1 MLFSRSHA
9 IFTITLQQ
17 KKISCSLGTNE
28 VGGEDI
34 LCAKLHL
41 VDLAGSERAKRTG
54 ADGMRLK
61 EGFLLSHLSLSS
73 ILFLFVFVI
82 RED

>member
-1 MLFSRSHA
+1 MSSRSHA
-9 IFTITLQQ
+9 IFTITMEQ
-17 KKISCSLGTNE
+17 KNGDD
-28 VGGEDI
+28 V

-61 EGFLLSHLSLSS
+61 EGISF
-73 ILFLFVFVI
+73 
-82 RED
+82 RWQ

>member
-1 MLFSRSHA
+1 ME
-9 IFTITLQQ
+9 Q
-17 KKISCSLGTNE
+17 KKSAHCQNGATNDE
-28 VGGEDI
+28 IGDDI

-61 EGFLLSHLSLSS
+61 EGNYNVSCVEAFLCKGTIQLQWL
-73 ILFLFVFVI
+73 
-82 RED
+82 